1 MNSEIKIDIL
11 FAGLLLIPIIVLAAP
26 YIKNRLVELSQG
38 RAFTV
43 FSLPISAYLIYDISP
58 DSNVFGLIGL
68 SVAYFVF
75 FSKILSVNCANLPL
89 TAFSSSMANILIS
102 GCACLVCF
110 R

>member
-75 FSKILSVNCANLPL
+75 FSTYAAAIALLA
-89 TAFSSSMANILIS
+89 ASSKRKGIME
-102 GCACLVCF
+102 
-110 R
+110 